1 MEKIIKTQK
10 QFDNIKDNFK
20 GEIIIKDTKEPLTI
34 NRSFENAYIN
44 ISGNATIK
52 YVYDTATIQNVYGN
66 ATIQNISDNATI
78 KNISSNATIKYVY
91 DTATIQSVYG
101 NATIKNV
108 YDTATIQNVYGNA
121 TIQNISDT
129 ATIKNVSD
137 NATIKYVYD
146 NATITLFG
154 LAIICFLYNA
164 KKITTKGI
172 NTVRQIGIEK
182 IDMKLSKETTF
193 IKIEDSIK
201 TKPTFDF
208 YKKMYPVEVKKTKAI
223 FYKAVHKK
231 DNEYFSDYDNSFKY
245 EIGKSIETEC
255 DNNKD
260 ISCSQGIH
268 ISHKLWA
275 LKFGRGWDD
284 LAILEV
290 ETNIK
295 NIVVSK
301 DCDGKIRTSK
311 IKVLREVPKEQYYD

>member
-10 QFDNIKDNFK
+10 QFDEIKDNFK
-20 GEIIIKDTKEPLTI
+20 GKIIIKDTKEPLTI

-44 ISGNATIK
+44 ISGNATI
-52 YVYDTATIQNVYGN
+52 QNISGN
-66 ATIQNISDNATI
+66 ATIKNISDNATI
-78 KNISSNATIKYVY
+78 Q
-91 DTATIQSVYG
+91 DVYG
-101 NATIKNV
+101 NATIKN
-108 YDTATIQNVYGNA
+108 ISGNA
-121 TIQNISDT
+121 TIKNI
-129 ATIKNVSD
+129 SD
-137 NATIKYVYD
+137 NATIRYVYD
-146 NATITLFG
+146 NATIEYVSGNATIKYISGNAIIKYVFGNATIEYVSGNATITLFG

-201 TKPTFDF
+201 IKPTFDF

-268 ISHKLWA
+268 ILHKLWA
-275 LKFGRGWDD
+275 LKFGRGWDN

-290 ETNIK
+290 ETDIK